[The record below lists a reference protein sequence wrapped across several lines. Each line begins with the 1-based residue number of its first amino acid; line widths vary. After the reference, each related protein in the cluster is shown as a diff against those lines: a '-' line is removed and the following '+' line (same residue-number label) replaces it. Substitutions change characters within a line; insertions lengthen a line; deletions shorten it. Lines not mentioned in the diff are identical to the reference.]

1 MKLNDHLSNPCGSLS
16 IPYWKDKMFD
26 IPSNVQIYHEKDFIY
41 SEDKHLKIE
50 KFFRLIHRLNQIPQE
65 DQKVYSISIKN
76 DIDELVNMINIS
88 YQNENIQV
96 SKKDVEQ
103 WISRSVFDENLW
115 VKITINGKIIAS
127 GIAEFDFETKEGILE
142 WIQVLPEYQGCGFG
156 KLIVNALINRLSKIA
171 DFITVSGRLENLS
184 NPIKLYADC
193 GFQGNDIWYICTI
206 KK

>member
-1 MKLNDHLSNPCGSLS
+1 MNLKEYLSNPCGSLS
-16 IPYWKDKMFD
+16 IPYWKDKMID
-26 IPSNVQIYHEKDFIY
+26 VPSNIQIYHEKDLVNI
-41 SEDKHLKIE
+41 EEKCLKSN
-50 KFFRLIHRLNQIPQE
+50 KYFRLIHRLDHIPIE
-65 DQKVYSISIKN
+65 DQKVQSINLKN
-76 DIDELVNMINIS
+76 DINELVNIINIC
-88 YQNENIQV
+88 YKKENIQV
-96 SKKDVEQ
+96 SKKDIDQ
-103 WISRSVFDENLW
+103 WRSRRVFDKDLW
-115 VKITINGKIIAS
+115 VKITLNGKIIAS

-184 NPIKLYADC
+184 NPIKLYTDC